1 MDNEMETTFSVVTV
15 VLNDL
20 SGLLKTRASLVEQ
33 SSCDWRHIIVDG
45 SSTDGSELFGEHVNS
60 DPRTVFLSE
69 KDDGIYHAMEKGWKS
84 AEAGTFIVFLNAGD
98 IFTSSDSLRIA
109 KNRIES
115 SPKTL
120 NWACSTHEEIM
131 PDGSNWVC
139 KLVSEPTLANQLYAY
154 GYRSHQGVLMKKE
167 FLDSLGGFDRTFK
180 IASDWDLIVRAMQSD
195 TPAVWKEPLIRFEVG
210 GFSSQRILQAHLEL
224 RILREKYLW
233 KRRSD
238 RFFDDVYCA
247 IFLSAIGYENYLTKL
262 GRAIKRLKF
271 WPSFGSLLSSLSL
284 KFFGSKESRE
294 MESTWWRIK
303 LRRII
308 NLGVGLINS
317 PKYLRSFLTYRFIGK
332 LRSRLS
338 IKPLAKP

>member
-1 MDNEMETTFSVVTV
+1 MHVEMESTFSVVTV

-20 SGLLKTRASLVEQ
+20 SGLMKTRESLLEQ
-33 SSCDWRHIIVDG
+33 SIHDWQHVIVDG
-45 SSTDGSELFGEHVNS
+45 ASTDGSELFGEHVNS
-60 DPRTVFLSE
+60 DPKTIFLSE

-84 AEAGTFIVFLNAGD
+84 AKPGTFVVFLNAGD
-98 IFTSSDSLRIA
+98 IFTSPDSLRIA

-115 SPKTL
+115 SPKSI

-167 FLDSLGGFDRTFK
+167 FLESLGGFDRTFK

-195 TPAVWKEPLIRFEVG
+195 APAVWKEPLIRFEVG

-224 RILREKYLW
+224 RLLRQKYLW
-233 KRRSD
+233 KRKSD
-238 RFFDDVYCA
+238 KFFDDLYCA
-247 IFLSAIGYENYLTKL
+247 IFLNAIGYENYLTKV
-262 GRAIKRLKF
+262 GRVLKRLKF
-271 WPSFGSLLSSLSL
+271 WPSFGSLLTSLSL
-284 KFFGSKESRE
+284 RVFGKNESRE
-294 MESTWWRIK
+294 IESSWWRIK
-303 LRRII
+303 IRRTI
-308 NLGVGLINS
+308 NLGIALINS
-317 PKYLRSFLTYRFIGK
+317 PRFLRSILTYLFIRK